1 MYVGTFCAFGGEVP
15 IGCKYIGTVLQ
26 ARINDIII
34 MAEWSFIMRGRGIFI
49 HTDGMTCRCHAS
61 RPVVAPSLPNYAIIP
76 QRTSLRRPY
85 PTVHNFALGA
95 GPR

>member
-15 IGCKYIGTVLQ
+15 IGCKYIGTALQ

-61 RPVVAPSLPNYAIIP
+61 RPVVAPLSTQLCHHPTAHLPP
-76 QRTSLRRPY
+76 TTLPY
-85 PTVHNFALGA
+85 
-95 GPR
+95 RS